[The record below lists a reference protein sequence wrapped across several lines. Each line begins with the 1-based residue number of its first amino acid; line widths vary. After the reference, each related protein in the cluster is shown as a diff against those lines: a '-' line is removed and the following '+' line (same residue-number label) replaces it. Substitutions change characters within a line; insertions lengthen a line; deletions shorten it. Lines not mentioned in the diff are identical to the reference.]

1 MSATPPVSSPFAR
14 VTRSPAALLLLV
26 GSLLGLNFPLG
37 KLAGAAGIPPLVW
50 AAVISTGAAATLGLV
65 LVVRGPRPDLNLQY
79 LRYFSVTALVSYAI
93 PNALVFTAI
102 PHLGSAYTAILFAL
116 SPMFTVAFSLAV
128 RLRSPGRLE
137 LTGVA
142 IGFLGTI
149 LVASAR
155 GEVGREVEWLWIGV
169 GVLVPFSLAIGNVYR
184 TLDLP
189 QRADT
194 LVLAIGSN
202 SVSAVLLI
210 GLAWATGALG
220 AAPALASVPGLVLLQ
235 VAASAGMF
243 ALFFQLQVV
252 GGPVTLSQIGIVA
265 AAVGVIGGTLG
276 FGERY
281 PAVVWIGIAIIAAGV
296 SLTVRARMRA

>member
-194 LVLAIGSN
+194 LV
-202 SVSAVLLI
+202 
-210 GLAWATGALG
+210 WATGALG